1 MVGVRPNLLAC
12 GSQPISKLRFC
23 PEVRG
28 RRRGPRFPRGRSASR
43 SGSRGSQ
50 RARSPLPRPASP
62 RPLSRPP
69 AEESAGARQFLPRGG
84 RERLRDPSHLT
95 HSHTHTHTHTR
106 THTHSHTFK
115 DPVILYICFGSE
127 FAIAQ
132 SRVFIFTE
140 IKHPL
145 TFSGSFTPSESL
157 CSQREHEKKI
167 PPHHL

>member
-1 MVGVRPNLLAC
+1 MVKKKNLSATQEMWVQPLGQEDPLEKGNGNPFQDSCLENPTDRGAWRATVPGVAKSRTRLNNFTLKIYIYCILAF
-12 GSQPISKLRFC
+12 PIS
-23 PEVRG
+23 
-28 RRRGPRFPRGRSASR
+28 
-43 SGSRGSQ
+43 
-50 RARSPLPRPASP
+50 
-62 RPLSRPP
+62 PP
-69 AEESAGARQFLPRGG
+69 KGNTTEWA
-84 RERLRDPSHLT
+84 HT